1 MACSRL
7 SSYSPDTAAVST
19 TQSSESYCTCI
30 VRNTHIRHYWTL
42 NTLNSVLVLMYVV
55 LPRRVLVYVLHYLCL
70 GYMHLSSHT
79 CTRAHTQTHTHT
91 HTPHTHLYVGSEECS
106 HTASHC
112 GRAQEETLLW
122 TQPPTFSCMLQGKGP
137 NSALISSNLEWND
150 SYISVHRTYRSPNR
164 CALYISSNLL
174 TSPPPH
180 YYNYAHLACPVCLYL
195 VRIVLVTSSCYVV
208 LYPLIH
214 IILLTV
220 MDHIDH
226 IDVMNVC
233 T

>member
-1 MACSRL
+1 MACSGQ

-55 LPRRVLVYVLHYLCL
+55 LPRHVLVYVLHYLCL
-70 GYMHLSSHT
+70 GYMHLSLHA
-79 CTRAHTQTHTHT
+79 RMHAHTHT
-91 HTPHTHLYVGSEECS
+91 HTHLYVGSEECS

-137 NSALISSNLEWND
+137 NSALMSSNLEWND
-150 SYISVHRTYRSPNR
+150 SYN
-164 CALYISSNLL
+164 YISLSR
-174 TSPPPH
+174 
-180 YYNYAHLACPVCLYL
+180 PVCTL
-195 VRIVLVTSSCYVV
+195 
-208 LYPLIH
+208 
-214 IILLTV
+214 
-220 MDHIDH
+220 
-226 IDVMNVC
+226 
-233 T
+233 